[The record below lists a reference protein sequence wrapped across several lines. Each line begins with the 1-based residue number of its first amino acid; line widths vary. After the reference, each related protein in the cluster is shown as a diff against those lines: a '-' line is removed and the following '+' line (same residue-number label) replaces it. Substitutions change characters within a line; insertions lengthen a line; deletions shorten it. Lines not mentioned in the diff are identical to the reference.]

1 MAHGDDTDDSGGLG
15 SGRRT
20 AIERSR
26 GRGNLYAITD
36 SDECSVVTFLTF
48 CFVFF
53 INFNLMILT

>member
-26 GRGNLYAITD
+26 GRSNLYAITD
-36 SDECSVVTFLTF
+36 SDECSVVIKYFAE
-48 CFVFF
+48 F
-53 INFNLMILT
+53 ILIS